1 MKTIASYSL
10 RRPAAAYRSIMKR
23 LVLTLLTLAFIFPA
37 TSFARDEKTAL
48 EEFKKDIAALKA
60 WSKEREQAFAENP
73 LGPMAG
79 MAEMTAKFKAVNTE
93 GLPADLKEG
102 WASNLAALEKMA
114 AVVAQMPADP
124 EEVKKKMADPEFQKD
139 FGGKMRVIQQ
149 EMAPAS
155 KKMQELAQKYGFESL
170 GKKGR

>member
-1 MKTIASYSL
+1 MGEM
-10 RRPAAAYRSIMKR
+10 AAKC
-23 LVLTLLTLAFIFPA
+23 
-37 TSFARDEKTAL
+37 
-48 EEFKKDIAALKA
+48 KA
-60 WSKEREQAFAENP
+60 I
-73 LGPMAG
+73 
-79 MAEMTAKFKAVNTE
+79 NTE

-102 WASNLAALEKMA
+102 WDRNLAALEKMA
-114 AVVAQMPADP
+114 AVVAQLPADP

-139 FGGKMRVIQQ
+139 FGGKMRAIQQ